1 MQAASPAQVLD
12 QIERNQ
18 ADWGRGA
25 PALLPRSRARPR
37 EKVRR
42 LAVLPRTRLGAAG
55 YLPQQPPAAVQE
67 QPETEAGRELRRR
80 PRSAAARVAGP
91 GSRPAPCRRESR
103 LPGCSHLSARA
114 PQRAKGKSPRSGT
127 SAQANGRSHAIDA
140 ERTCAQVLAGNLEK
154 IGLKVDIK
162 TFPPTAYF
170 AQIENPRAAFDIA
183 GFDWLPDYIDPASAH
198 ESALRR
204 SPSRRS
210 QLLALRL
217 SPLQQADAR
226 YALRGQAR
234 YQAYADLD
242 LRLSRDAAPFLIIGY
257 GSDVTFVSNRVG
269 VGCLDLSPYLDLAA
283 VCLK

>member
-1 MQAASPAQVLD
+1 M
-12 QIERNQ
+12 
-18 ADWGRGA
+18 GA

-55 YLPQQPPAAVQE
+55 LSPQQPPAAVQE

-91 GSRPAPCRRESR
+91 GSRPVRAAGN
-103 LPGCSHLSARA
+103 PGFRDAAIYPLERPNVRKARA
-114 PQRAKGKSPRSGT
+114 LARGHLRKRT
-127 SAQANGRSHAIDA
+127 VVLYAIDA
-140 ERTCAQVLAGNLEK
+140 PSARVRAHIPWAISRRSGSRSTSRHSHPPRTSLRSKSQGRL
-154 IGLKVDIK
+154 
-162 TFPPTAYF
+162 
-170 AQIENPRAAFDIA
+170 RHR
-183 GFDWLPDYIDPASAH
+183 GFDWLLITSILTSTRICSSTVAITEVAASRA
-198 ESALRR
+198 STL
-204 SPSRRS
+204 
-210 QLLALRL
+210 
-217 SPLQQADAR
+217 PLQQADAAR
-226 YALRGQAR
+226 SALRGQAR